1 MGEPRGPFKS
11 LRGEICR
18 LFAIDRAGGTDDHA
32 GLPPRDPPVSDE
44 PTLRQ
49 ELVTQGA
56 RLAASGLSQGTSG
69 NLSARCGEGFLIT
82 PSGTPYEEITP
93 EGIVLVDRDG
103 VWPAG
108 QRPSCEWRFHRD
120 IYLARPDARAVVHVH
135 PPYATALAMC
145 RKAIPPAHYMIAV
158 GGGDSIRCAD
168 YHTYGTQALSD
179 AVLAAL
185 EGRLVCLM
193 ANHGMIALGSTLAQ
207 AMWRAVEVE
216 NLARQYALSLQVGT
230 PVMLTDEE
238 VADVLAKFA
247 NYGLMS
253 SRS

>member
-1 MGEPRGPFKS
+1 MGEARGAFKA
-11 LRGEICR
+11 R
-18 LFAIDRAGGTDDHA
+18 RAEKSPIVLSTEASGRPTMPACPHQ
-32 GLPPRDPPVSDE
+32 DPPVSDE

-82 PSGTPYEEITP
+82 PSGTPYEQITA
-93 EGIVLVDRDG
+93 EGIVLIDRDG
-103 VWPAG
+103 QWPAS
-108 QRPSCEWRFHRD
+108 QRPSSEWRFHRD
-120 IYLARPDARAVVHVH
+120 IYLARADAQAIVHVH

-145 RKAIPPAHYMIAV
+145 RKDIPPAHYMIAV
-158 GGGDSIRCAD
+158 GGGDSIRCAG

-179 AVLAAL
+179 AVVEAL
-185 EGRLVCLM
+185 EGRLACLM
-193 ANHGMIALGSTLAQ
+193 ANHGMIALGSSLAQ

-216 NLARQYALSLQVGT
+216 NLARQYALALQIGT

-238 VADVLAKFA
+238 VTAVLEKFA
-247 NYGLMS
+247 HYGLMS
-253 SRS
+253 RS

>member
-1 MGEPRGPFKS
+1 MGEPRGAFKS

-18 LFAIDRAGGTDDHA
+18 LFAIDRASLTDDHA
-32 GLPPRDPPVSDE
+32 ALPPRDPPVSDE

-103 VWPAG
+103 QWPAG
-108 QRPSCEWRFHRD
+108 QRPSSEWRFHRD
-120 IYLARPDARAVVHVH
+120 IYLARPDAGAVVHVH

-185 EGRLVCLM
+185 QGRLACLM

-207 AMWRAVEVE
+207 AIWRAVEVE

-230 PVMLTDEE
+230 PVLLTDEE

>member
-1 MGEPRGPFKS
+1 M
-11 LRGEICR
+11 
-18 LFAIDRAGGTDDHA
+18 
-32 GLPPRDPPVSDE
+32 SDE
-44 PTLRQ
+44 LTLRQ
-49 ELVTQGA
+49 DLVSQGA

-82 PSGTPYEEITP
+82 PSGTPYEDVTP
-93 EGIVLVDRDG
+93 EGIVFVDRDG
-103 VWPAG
+103 QWAAG
-108 QRPSCEWRFHRD
+108 QRPSSEWRFHRD
-120 IYLARPDARAVVHVH
+120 IYLARPDAEAVVHVH

-145 RKAIPPAHYMIAV
+145 RREIPPAHYMIAV

-179 AVLAAL
+179 AVLVAL
-185 EGRLVCLM
+185 EGRLACLM

-230 PVMLTDEE
+230 PVLLTDGE
-238 VADVLAKFA
+238 VADVLAKFST
-247 NYGLMS
+247 YGLMS